1 MLMDEDPMRMDE
13 DSMRN
18 QIRCSTRGM
27 YTLTEGRPTGD
38 WYKMPFWAAQAAVE
52 EERPLF
58 NALTGTH
65 FNMPVQFLV

>member
-1 MLMDEDPMRMDE
+1 
-13 DSMRN
+13 
-18 QIRCSTRGM
+18 M

-52 EERPLF
+52 AERPLF
-58 NALTGTH
+58 NALTGTL